1 MYNTAL
7 GYVQNKEAA
16 EEVTQDV
23 FLAIFQKADS
33 FAGQSKVSTWVYR
46 ITVNCCLNHLDKQSR
61 RPTSDVEIE
70 DHHIADFVHPGVQ
83 LENQEKSRYLF
94 AAISTLAEKQKTA
107 FVLTYVEGLPQKQV
121 AEIMHTT
128 VKSVENLLQ
137 RAKSKLR
144 EQLDNTYPEG
154 NR

>member
-1 MYNTAL
+1 M
-7 GYVQNKEAA
+7 QNKEAA